1 MGKEADPL
9 KFHLPT
15 HIIFG
20 SGITPLLKDIIN
32 EMEVSRLFLI
42 TDKGIVDAGLLEK
55 ITSIIGKVDY
65 FDGVEPN
72 PKSDTVNRIGALL
85 RKNPPDLI
93 LALGGGSCLDAGKAA
108 ALLATNPGLIGDY
121 EGKEKY
127 IHDPLPVL
135 AVPTTC
141 GTGSEV
147 TWVAVITDVQRKFKM
162 SIKGEKMFPTVAL
175 VDPDLLISLPKP
187 IIASTGLDALTHAI
201 EAFTSKAATIITDQL
216 ALKAVELISSS
227 LTPSYEDIKKAVK
240 ARENLMMG
248 SLLAGMAFGNS
259 DVGAV
264 HCLAESIGALFDVPH
279 GVANAVFLPYV
290 MEFNLPVCFDRYAII
305 AGAFGIDEKNTL
317 KAANKL
323 IEKIKFLSKS
333 LNIPYFKDLGI
344 DESHF
349 LKIAEYSYQN
359 NSNPS
364 NPRPATSQDY
374 LSILKAA
381 LAIG

>member
-20 SGITPLLKDIIN
+20 SGITPLLKDIID
-32 EMEVSRLFLI
+32 EMEASRLFLI
-42 TDKGIVDAGLLEK
+42 TDKGIVKAGLLEK

-65 FDGVEPN
+65 FDGIEPN
-72 PKSDTVNRIGALL
+72 PKSETVNKIGALL
-85 RKNPPDLI
+85 RQNPLDLI
-93 LALGGGSCLDAGKAA
+93 VALGGGSCLDAGKAA
-108 ALLATNPGLIGDY
+108 ALLATNQGIIEDY

-127 IHDPLPVL
+127 IHDPLPVV

-162 SIKGEKMFPTVAL
+162 SIKGKKMFPAVAL
-175 VDPDLLISLPKP
+175 VDPDLLTSLPKP
-187 IIASTGLDALTHAI
+187 VIASTGLDAFTHAI
-201 EAFTSKAATIITDQL
+201 EAYTSKAASIITDNL
-216 ALKAVELISSS
+216 ALKAVKLISSS
-227 LTPSYEDIKKAVK
+227 LTTCYKDIKRAKVS
-240 ARENLMMG
+240 RENLMMG
-248 SLLAGMAFGNS
+248 SLMAGMAFGNS

-279 GVANAVFLPYV
+279 GVANAIFLPYV
-290 MEFNLPVCFDRYAII
+290 MEFNLPACLDKYAQI
-305 AGAFGIDEKNTL
+305 AEAFGLREENAQ
-317 KAANKL
+317 KAATKL
-323 IEKIKFLSKS
+323 IEEIRSLSRS
-333 LNIPYFKDLGI
+333 LNIPFFKRLGI
-344 DESHF
+344 DESQF
-349 LKIAEYSYQN
+349 LKIAEYSCQN

-364 NPRPATSQDY
+364 NPRPVTNQDY

-381 LAIG
+381 LADS